1 MPTDEH
7 DPTLDRFVDRDG
19 RRFDVGAQVDIFLAP
34 DHNFSGRGTVV
45 GVDHDNLLVGSPGGT
60 NPRVVRA
67 SELKVVEATTTL
79 TLTEMQAIDYLRS
92 WGEQGFEDVYKFT
105 RKLRALLSIRTTVPV
120 SDRDQLYDYVQKYP
134 GAICGDSKERVSY
147 HLGTESLTDV
157 YAHDKVTSKTW
168 LVCSTNVEADR
179 PYYER
184 VHDAM
189 LIRELLEK
197 QSSVWRRP

>member
-1 MPTDEH
+1 M
-7 DPTLDRFVDRDG
+7 
-19 RRFDVGAQVDIFLAP
+19 
-34 DHNFSGRGTVV
+34 
-45 GVDHDNLLVGSPGGT
+45 
-60 NPRVVRA
+60 
-67 SELKVVEATTTL
+67 SENEQILPSWLTTTL
-79 TLTEMQAIDYLRS
+79 TLMERRAIDYLRS
-92 WGEQGFEDVYKFT
+92 WGEQGFDEVFEFAGELK
-105 RKLRALLSIRTTVPV
+105 RQVLSSGRVSV
-120 SDRDQLYDYVQKYP
+120 SDRDQLYDYVQQYP
-134 GAICGDSKERVSY
+134 AAICGDSKERVTY

-157 YAHDKVTSKTW
+157 YAHDKTTGKTW